1 MAIVVDGRGGI
12 GDGDGVTRGTVSR
25 GSLGLY
31 SLPFTTLLYE
41 KVHIRI
47 INEVPSKRKVE
58 AKCSYQGGFFS
69 LSERGSH
76 SRKMGTV
83 HNMDSLRKNYSRYFW
98 KGS

>member
-47 INEVPSKRKVE
+47 IKKFLQKEKSKQNVHIR
-58 AKCSYQGGFFS
+58 GFFFFS
-69 LSERGSH
+69 Q
-76 SRKMGTV
+76 
-83 HNMDSLRKNYSRYFW
+83 
-98 KGS
+98 